1 MKTVGVVREQTAAEP
16 SACSELPALAPEAAG
31 EDRVGTRNR
40 VARLILANGPSTA
53 ADLATRLGL
62 TPAGVRRHL
71 DALLAEHLI
80 EAREQRVYGHRGR
93 GRPAKVFALTSEGRA
108 VFHHTY
114 DDMAIDAL
122 RFIEETGGDEAV
134 GAFARR
140 RFSGLADRYAE
151 TLAAADPADR
161 PRLLAEALSADGYA
175 ASLRAPGSTERSV
188 SRGASGT
195 AVSEPNAVSEAK
207 AVSGPKAAS
216 GKNAGPGAKLALGEQ
231 LCQHHCPV
239 QHVAERFPQ
248 LCEAETQVFA
258 ELLGTHVQR
267 LATIA
272 HGDGVCTTFIPAA
285 SVASTGTSTGGRPAS
300 VPEPSTSEG
309 EPAV

>member
-1 MKTVGVVREQTAAEP
+1 M
-16 SACSELPALAPEAAG
+16 PALAPDAAV

-53 ADLATRLGL
+53 ADLAARLAL

-71 DALLAEHLI
+71 DVLLAEGLV
-80 EAREQRVYGHRGR
+80 EAREQRVYGQRGR
-93 GRPAKVFALTSEGRA
+93 GRPAKVFALTGAGRA

-122 RFIEETGGDEAV
+122 RFIAESGGEKAID
-134 GAFARR
+134 AFAHR
-140 RFSGLADRYAE
+140 RFAGLAERYRLLLAG
-151 TLAAADPADR
+151 AAAAER
-161 PRLLAEALSADGYA
+161 PRLLAEALTADGYA
-175 ASLRAPGSTERSV
+175 ASTRATAAEQAPGKHPVE
-188 SRGASGT
+188 GAQ
-195 AVSEPNAVSEAK
+195 V
-207 AVSGPKAAS
+207 
-216 GKNAGPGAKLALGEQ
+216 
-231 LCQHHCPV
+231 CQHHCPV
-239 QHVAERFPQ
+239 QHVAEEFPQ

-285 SVASTGTSTGGRPAS
+285 PAAAGQPEHPAPARASSPRVS
-300 VPEPSTSEG
+300 RHEQSEG
-309 EPAV
+309 ASA

>member
-1 MKTVGVVREQTAAEP
+1 LKGGKEYSHNGVVKTVGEDREQIGAER
-16 SACSELPALAPEAAG
+16 SAWFQLPALAPVAAA

-53 ADLATRLGL
+53 ADLAARLGL

-71 DALLAEHLI
+71 DALLAEHLV

-93 GRPAKVFALTSEGRA
+93 GRPAKVFALTGEGRA
-108 VFHHTY
+108 VFHHSY

-122 RFIEETGGDEAV
+122 RFIEETSGDEGV
-134 GAFARR
+134 NAFARR
-140 RFSGLADRYAE
+140 RFTGLAARYAD
-151 TLAAADPADR
+151 TLSAAAPADR

-175 ASLRAPGSTERSV
+175 ASLRAPGTTDQTAHRAV
-188 SRGASGT
+188 SGT
-195 AVSEPNAVSEAK
+195 K
-207 AVSGPKAAS
+207 AVSGMKSA
-216 GKNAGPGAKLALGEQ
+216 NGEQ

-239 QHVAERFPQ
+239 QHVAEQFPQ

-272 HGDGVCTTFIPAA
+272 HGDGVCTTFIPSAPFEAA
-285 SVASTGTSTGGRPAS
+285 GAARPAPT
-300 VPEPSTSEG
+300 PETPTSEG

>member
-1 MKTVGVVREQTAAEP
+1 MKTVGAVREPGEAEP
-16 SACSELPALAPEAAG
+16 SACSDLPALAPEAAA

-53 ADLATRLGL
+53 ADLAARLGL

-80 EAREQRVYGHRGR
+80 EAHEQRVYGHRGR
-93 GRPAKVFALTSEGRA
+93 GRPAKVFALTGEGRA
-108 VFHHTY
+108 VFHHSY

-122 RFIEETGGDEAV
+122 GFIAETAGDDAV
-134 GAFARR
+134 NAFARR
-140 RFSGLADRYAE
+140 RFAGLAARYAE
-151 TLAAADPADR
+151 MLAAADPAER
-161 PRLLAEALSADGYA
+161 PRLLAEALSDDGYA
-175 ASLRAPGSTERSV
+175 ASLRAPGTTDRSAQ
-188 SRGASGT
+188 RM
-195 AVSEPNAVSEAK
+195 
-207 AVSGPKAAS
+207 
-216 GKNAGPGAKLALGEQ
+216 ALGEQ

-239 QHVAERFPQ
+239 QHVAEQFPQ
-248 LCEAETQVFA
+248 LCEAETQAFA

-285 SVASTGTSTGGRPAS
+285 SVSAASIPAASIPAASVTAAARPAPT
-300 VPEPSTSEG
+300 PETPTSEG
-309 EPAV
+309 DPAA